1 MQTIPFPAYPAGSGH
16 SLNRGGSA
24 MEIKHTHPQYT
35 TEEQRMDKLQE
46 TRNLCLAAIGR
57 LRAKPDKRAKAVRVA

>member
-1 MQTIPFPAYPAGSGH
+1 MKTIQFPAYPAGSGH

-35 TEEQRMDKLQE
+35 SEDQRTDKLQE
-46 TRNLCLAAIGR
+46 TRAVCLAAIGR